1 MKELDL
7 KQFSDE
13 KLLEMQGILKETIR
27 ASESGAFFGEARRAQ
42 LALVEA
48 EQARRRNKTKG

>member
-48 EQARRRNKTKG
+48 EIKRRAK